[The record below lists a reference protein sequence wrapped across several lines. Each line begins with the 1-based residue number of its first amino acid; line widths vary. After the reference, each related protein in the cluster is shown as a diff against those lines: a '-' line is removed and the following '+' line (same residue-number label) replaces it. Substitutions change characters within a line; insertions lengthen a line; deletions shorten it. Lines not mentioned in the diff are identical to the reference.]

1 MHIVVCAKQVPDT
14 GRVEINEETG
24 SLIRDDVRGVMNP
37 DDAHAVEMA
46 LSIKDA
52 QPDAHVTIVTM
63 GPEKAYDLLFEG
75 IAMGADDGI
84 LLQDERLAGSDTW
97 GTAYALSCIIKK
109 IGDVDLVLTG
119 RETADGVTAQVG
131 PEMAEHLGLPQ
142 ATCVDQFKSLEDGKV
157 LQVYHKTNIGH
168 DLMEIS
174 MPCLLTVTAEM
185 NKPRYMSMAGIF
197 SKKKDVTIWTAED
210 AGIDLSKVGHEGA
223 MIKVIET
230 FVPKRERHGE
240 EITARDKEGAVSY
253 LLTELKRLRAI

>member
-1 MHIVVCAKQVPDT
+1 M
-14 GRVEINEETG
+14 
-24 SLIRDDVRGVMNP
+24 
-37 DDAHAVEMA
+37 
-46 LSIKDA
+46 
-52 QPDAHVTIVTM
+52 
-63 GPEKAYDLLFEG
+63 
-75 IAMGADDGI
+75 
-84 LLQDERLAGSDTW
+84 
-97 GTAYALSCIIKK
+97 
-109 IGDVDLVLTG
+109 
-119 RETADGVTAQVG
+119 
-131 PEMAEHLGLPQ
+131 
-142 ATCVDQFKSLEDGKV
+142 

-210 AGIDLSKVGHEGA
+210 AGIDLSKVGHESA
-223 MIKVIET
+223 MIKIIET